1 MGLDAPCR
9 SNIYNVAMALAEQLG
24 GERLAAIRRLQLLTI
39 LWMSVEVT
47 VSALAAARAHSI
59 AVLAFGGDSAIELL
73 SAVIVLTR
81 FSGSRL
87 SERRAARLTAVLL
100 FCLAFFIVAA
110 SLLSLLKLWSAPQ
123 PAYMG
128 MALLVAAAIIMP
140 WLARRKRR
148 LSAETGSSALA
159 ADAAQSSICGWMA
172 WIALAGLALNAFFGI
187 RWADPLAAIAITPIV
202 LKEGRD
208 AWNQKAC
215 HCC

>member
-1 MGLDAPCR
+1 M
-9 SNIYNVAMALAEQLG
+9 VLAAQVDNG
-24 GERLAAIRRLQLLTI
+24 RLAAIRRLQVLTV
-39 LWMSVEVT
+39 LWMSVEVAI
-47 VSALAAARAHSI
+47 SALAAGRAHSV

-81 FSGSRL
+81 FSGPRL
-87 SERRAARLTAVLL
+87 SERRAARLAAVLL

-110 SLLSLLKLWSAPQ
+110 SLLSLLKLWSAPE
-123 PAYMG
+123 PSYMG
-128 MALLVAAAIIMP
+128 MALLVAAAVIMP
-140 WLARRKRR
+140 WLARRKHR

-159 ADAAQSSICGWMA
+159 ADAAQSSICAWLA
-172 WIALAGLALNAFFGI
+172 WIALAGLGLNASLGI
-187 RWADPLAAIAITPIV
+187 HWADPLAALAITPIV

>member
-1 MGLDAPCR
+1 
-9 SNIYNVAMALAEQLG
+9 MALAAQLDRG
-24 GERLAAIRRLQLLTI
+24 RLAAIRRVQLLTV
-39 LWMSVEVT
+39 LWMSVEVS
-47 VSALAAARAHSI
+47 VSALAAASAHSI

-81 FSGSRL
+81 FSGARL

-100 FCLAFFIVAA
+100 FCLAFFIVSA
-110 SLLSLLKLWSAPQ
+110 SVVSFLRLWSAPQ
-123 PAYMG
+123 PTYIG
-128 MALLVAAAIIMP
+128 MALLIAAAVIMP

-159 ADAAQSSICGWMA
+159 ADAAQSSICGWLA
-172 WIALAGLALNAFFGI
+172 WIALAGLGLNAFLGI
-187 RWADPLAAIAITPIV
+187 HWADPLAALAITPIV

-208 AWNQKAC
+208 AWNLKMC

>member
-9 SNIYNVAMALAEQLG
+9 SNIYNVAMALVEQLG
-24 GERLAAIRRLQLLTI
+24 GERLAATRRLQLLTI
-39 LWMSVEVT
+39 LWTSVEVT

>member
-87 SERRAARLTAVLL
+87 SEKMSEAGGQRGGLSGSRAGQNKHR
-100 FCLAFFIVAA
+100 
-110 SLLSLLKLWSAPQ
+110 SL
-123 PAYMG
+123 G
-128 MALLVAAAIIMP
+128 
-140 WLARRKRR
+140 R
-148 LSAETGSSALA
+148 E
-159 ADAAQSSICGWMA
+159 D
-172 WIALAGLALNAFFGI
+172 GLALRRVQALQVRRLGTQCRRFRHFPRGRAGRTDRQPNGGI
-187 RWADPLAAIAITPIV
+187 EKGSNGCSRYPRYPQASHLIFRFPDSGARCMV
-202 LKEGRD
+202 LG
-208 AWNQKAC
+208 
-215 HCC
+215 